1 MLKSPITITGE
12 WEFIVTFTSS
22 TVGCEY
28 IFPQKKLL
36 DVNTYFLK
44 AECGVF

>member
-28 IFPQKKLL
+28 IFPQKKT
-36 DVNTYFLK
+36 VGCEYIFL
-44 AECGVF
+44 ES